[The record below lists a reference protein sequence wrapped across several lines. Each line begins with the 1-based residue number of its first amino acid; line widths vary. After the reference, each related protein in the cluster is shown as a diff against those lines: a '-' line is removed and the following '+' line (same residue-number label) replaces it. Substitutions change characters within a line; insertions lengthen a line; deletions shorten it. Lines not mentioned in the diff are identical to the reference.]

1 MLWASLAAQKVKNV
15 SANAGDPDSMPG
27 SGRSAGEGNGNT
39 VQYPR
44 LETSMDRGAYWA
56 RAQGVAKSDA
66 INTFTFHFHSMG

>member
-39 VQYPR
+39 VQYPH
-44 LETSMDRGAYWA
+44 LETSMDRGACWA
-56 RAQGVAKSDA
+56 TAQGGAKSDA